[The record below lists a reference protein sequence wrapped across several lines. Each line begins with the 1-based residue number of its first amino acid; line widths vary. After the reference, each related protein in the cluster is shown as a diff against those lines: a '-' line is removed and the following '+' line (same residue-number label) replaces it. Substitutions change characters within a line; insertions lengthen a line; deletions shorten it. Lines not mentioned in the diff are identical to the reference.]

1 MVIWGAEHDLDLVEV
16 VRRESGVSLASPA
29 SEPSSVSLRK
39 TTISLHVVG
48 HLRRAGLGTDLHGA
62 GAERESLDFEVSEK
76 TIWYRPDDRPA
87 VSVFGADRL
96 FGLGETT
103 LQEIKLVSLSVV
115 TGDYDLTRGG
125 SVEVRSSPAADTTVD
140 AGCVFWG
147 QADTDPGGT
156 FLTVS
161 LPPSAFG
168 YARAAFLA
176 SLSVELAVSIYF
188 FGLAPEHPSPGV
200 IREWFLEDGVQ
211 YGGTVEGWDI
221 GVTRVESPT
230 ATT

>member
-1 MVIWGAEHDLDLVEV
+1 M
-16 VRRESGVSLASPA
+16 
-29 SEPSSVSLRK
+29 
-39 TTISLHVVG
+39 
-48 HLRRAGLGTDLHGA
+48 
-62 GAERESLDFEVSEK
+62 
-76 TIWYRPDDRPA
+76 
-87 VSVFGADRL
+87 
-96 FGLGETT
+96 
-103 LQEIKLVSLSVV
+103 
-115 TGDYDLTRGG
+115 
-125 SVEVRSSPAADTTVD
+125 
-140 AGCVFWG
+140 
-147 QADTDPGGT
+147 
-156 FLTVS
+156 S